1 VQMAMV
7 CFLTTQSIAAVTIK
21 WRLT

>member
-7 CFLTTQSIAAVTIK
+7 CFLTTPSIAAVTIK
-21 WRLT
+21 WRLI

>member
-7 CFLTTQSIAAVTIK
+7 CFLTTPSIAAVTIK